1 MKNLIP
7 NKFIQINAERVQS
20 LIEENRL
27 LRQEIRVAR
36 EAAEITANLVVKQF
50 EETEKIL
57 HRFQAA
63 NALRKAV
70 LNSASQISII
80 ATDAEGIIT
89 VFNTGAENLLGYRAE
104 EVIGKVTP
112 SIFHLES
119 EMISRSEELICK
131 TGREIRGF
139 DIFRQY
145 AMEGD
150 SRHHEWTYIRKDGTR
165 FPVSLSIN
173 PLKQPDG
180 TVSGFL
186 GIAMDISEKKLS
198 EKALQESEKRY
209 RLLIK
214 SLPNVVG
221 RGYADGSVEFF
232 DDKVRLLTG
241 YSGEEFLTGKIRW
254 TDIIVKEDIEHAKK
268 IFTEALRGEKSYI
281 REYRIRSENG
291 KIIWVQEGSQIIC
304 DEKGK
309 VEFITG
315 TFLNINKRKL
325 AEEAL
330 QRAHDELE
338 MRVEERTA
346 ELAKANRELQAEI
359 NERRHAE
366 EALRNSEE
374 KYRGIFEN
382 AAGGIY
388 QSTPDGQILTAN
400 PAFVKIMGYDLEE
413 DIINS
418 VTDLRE
424 QFYVVPETR
433 HDLQRC
439 FKKDG
444 SVKDFE
450 TRFYRKNGS
459 VIDVSLN
466 AREVRD
472 EDGNLVCYEGFL
484 KDITQKKRLEEF
496 KIVKEAAEAS
506 AQAKSDFLANMSH
519 EIRTPMN
526 AIVGLTELSLKSADL
541 PPKQRDYLNKIKL
554 SSHTLLGII
563 NDILDFSKIEA
574 GKLDMEL
581 TDFHLYDV
589 MDNLSDMF
597 SSKASEKG
605 IEIVISV
612 ADDVPRAL
620 VGDPLRLGQVL
631 TNLTNNAIKFTNK
644 GEVFISCQLSLVRRP
659 SVGGQLSVVGGQSSV
674 QQTTNYGPRP
684 TPAPRTPPHTPR
696 PTPLAPRTP
705 HPEPRTT
712 DKVLLKFMVRDT
724 GRGIPPEYLPK
735 VFSAFTQADGST
747 TREYGGTG
755 LGLTICRHLVK
766 MMGGDIGVES
776 TLGKGTLFYFT
787 LPLGVQPVDRY
798 LKPVIPENLHG
809 TKVLVV
815 DDNETSRKIF
825 TEILNSFCF
834 EAASVASGKDALE
847 EIKQMDPESPYSLIL
862 MDWMMPEM
870 DGIATLKK
878 IRAYPGSSQIPV
890 IMMTAF
896 GREEII
902 QQAERAGVNGFLIKP
917 VKHSLLFD
925 TIMNV
930 FCLDSAETVGQDLE
944 EFREVESE
952 EYVRGARILLAED
965 NSINRQVAMEILER
979 AGIIVDTAD
988 NGSKAVQMII
998 STDYDAVLMDV
1009 QMPEMDGYEATKA
1022 IRNWERARK
1031 AQGDLLLP
1039 IIAMTAHAMKGDREK
1054 CIEAGMNDYIAKP
1067 IDTDCLFST
1076 LSRWLKHENRK
1087 SKLDAR
1093 NSKLDARNSKLDA
1106 RNSDSRVPAFKF
1118 PYSLPGIHIES
1129 ALERLGGNKK
1139 LFRNLLL
1146 EFRKN
1151 YADTADKIRDA
1162 LSRKDTETIRKLA
1175 HTLKGVAGNFSAKSL
1190 QAAVLEIEMA
1200 AHRKSHEDIGSLMN
1214 YFENALNQVL
1224 ESAQSL
1230 EVGEEEKMNSPE
1242 SDAVQAP
1249 SRLNPEKAAS
1259 MLIQL
1264 AELLKE
1270 NDLEAEDWLL
1280 SVKPYFKGSEYYG
1293 EIKNLEDQINGLDF
1307 HNAAKTLNKIAQALK
1322 LEIGD

>member
-1 MKNLIP
+1 M
-7 NKFIQINAERVQS
+7 QINAEQVQS

-27 LRQEIRVAR
+27 LRKEIRVAR
-36 EAAEITANLVVKQF
+36 EAAEITASLVVKQF

-112 SIFHLES
+112 AIFHLES
-119 EMISRSEELICK
+119 EMISRGKELGGKSGC
-131 TGREIRGF
+131 ENRGF
-139 DIFRQY
+139 NIFRQY
-145 AMEGD
+145 AIDGD
-150 SRHHEWTYIRKDGTR
+150 SRQHEWTYIRKDGTR

-180 TVSGFL
+180 TVTGFL

-209 RLLIK
+209 RSLIN

-232 DDKVRLLTG
+232 DDKVELLTG
-241 YSGEEFLTGKIRW
+241 YSREEFLTRKIRW
-254 TDIIVKEDIEHAKK
+254 TDIIVKEDVEYVKK
-268 IFTEALRGEKSYI
+268 HFTEALRGEKSYI
-281 REYRIRSENG
+281 REYRIRSKNG

-304 DEKGK
+304 DKKGK
-309 VEFITG
+309 IEFITG

-330 QRAHDELE
+330 QRAYDELE
-338 MRVEERTA
+338 MRVGERTA

-359 NERRHAE
+359 NERRQAE
-366 EALRNSEE
+366 DALRNSEE

-388 QSTPDGQILTAN
+388 QSTPDGRILTAN
-400 PAFVKIMGYDLEE
+400 PAFVKIMGYDSEE
-413 DIINS
+413 ELINS

-424 QFYVVPETR
+424 QFYVVSEAR
-433 HDLQRC
+433 HELHRC
-439 FKKDG
+439 FRKDG
-444 SVKDFE
+444 AVKDFE

-459 VIDVSLN
+459 IIDVSLN

-484 KDITQKKRLEEF
+484 KDITQKKSLEEF
-496 KIVKEAAEAS
+496 KIAKEAAEAS

-526 AIVGLTELSLKSADL
+526 AIVGLTELSLKSGDL
-541 PPKQRDYLNKIKL
+541 PPRQRDYLNKIKL

-597 SSKASEKG
+597 SSRASEKG
-605 IEIVISV
+605 IEIVISI

-631 TNLTNNAIKFTNK
+631 TNLTNNAIKFTDE
-644 GEVFISCQLSLVRRP
+644 GEVFISCQLSV
-659 SVGGQLSVVGGQSSV
+659 GQLSVVRRPLSV
-674 QQTTNYGPRP
+674 VNGPLSVVSGPLSVVDDRQTTDHG
-684 TPAPRTPPHTPR
+684 
-696 PTPLAPRTP
+696 
-705 HPEPRTT
+705 PRTT
-712 DKVLLKFMVRDT
+712 DNRQPSTVNRQPPTANRQPSTTKVLLKFTVRDT
-724 GRGIPPEYLPK
+724 GMGIPPDYLPN

-747 TREYGGTG
+747 TRKYGGTG
-755 LGLTICRHLVK
+755 LGLTICKHLVK

-776 TLGKGTLFYFT
+776 TREKGTLFYFT
-787 LPLGVQPVDRY
+787 LPFGVQPVDRY

-809 TKVLVV
+809 TKVLIV

-825 TEILNSFCF
+825 TEILSSFCF
-834 EAASVASGKDALE
+834 EAASVASGKDALK
-847 EIKQMDPESPYSLIL
+847 EIKRMDEESPYRLIL

-870 DGIATLKK
+870 DGITTLKK
-878 IRAYPGSSQIPV
+878 IRAHPDSSQIPV

-896 GREEII
+896 GREEIM

-917 VKHSLLFD
+917 IKHSLLFD

-930 FCLDSAETVGQDLE
+930 FCVDSAETVSRKTTATSETETE
-944 EFREVESE
+944 EHI
-952 EYVRGARILLAED
+952 RGARVLLAED

-988 NGSKAVQMII
+988 NGSKAVQMVIG
-998 STDYDAVLMDV
+998 TDYDAVLMDV
-1009 QMPEMDGYEATKA
+1009 QMPEMDGYEATRA
-1022 IRNWERARK
+1022 IRNWEGLQK
-1031 AQGDLLLP
+1031 AQSDLPLP

-1054 CIEAGMNDYIAKP
+1054 CIEAGMNDYVTKP
-1067 IDTDCLFST
+1067 IDTSRLFST

-1087 SKLDAR
+1087 SEPDT
-1093 NSKLDARNSKLDA
+1093 
-1106 RNSDSRVPAFKF
+1106 RNSDSRSSGFKF

-1129 ALERLGGNKK
+1129 ALERLGGNKN
-1139 LFRNLLL
+1139 LLRSLLL

-1162 LSRKDTETIRKLA
+1162 LSRKDTDTIRKLA
-1175 HTLKGVAGNFSAKSL
+1175 HTLKGVAGNFSAKNL
-1190 QAAVLEIEMA
+1190 QAAILEIEMA
-1200 AHRKSHEDIGSLMN
+1200 THRKSHGDIGSLMN

-1242 SDAVQAP
+1242 SDAVRAP
-1249 SRLNPEKAAS
+1249 SRLNPEKVEP

-1264 AELLKE
+1264 AELLRE
-1270 NDLEAEDWLL
+1270 NDLEAEDCLH
-1280 SVKPYFKGSEYYG
+1280 SVKPYFNGSEHYE
-1293 EIKNLEDQINGLDF
+1293 EIKNLEDQINSLDF
-1307 HNAAKTLNKIAQALK
+1307 HNAVKTLNKIAQALK